1 MFARFSALPP
11 AIRQL
16 VGYLLIGGFTT
27 SLNFVLFAAAVA
39 AFDWRSGT
47 EATLTSTAA
56 YVVTSVLAYFLNSR
70 IAFRDAHPGDSAA
83 TMTRFALTFAS
94 SAAVAAGVFHTVH
107 AIAGESSL
115 GLALAEVTSIGTVI
129 IWNFTFLRL
138 WVFSP
143 ARKSE
148 AAHAR

>member
-1 MFARFSALPP
+1 MLARFNTLPSTV
-11 AIRQL
+11 RQL
-16 VGYLLIGGFTT
+16 VGYLVIGGFTT
-27 SLNFVLFAAAVA
+27 SLNLVLFAGAVA

-56 YVVTSVLAYFLNSR
+56 YVLTSVLAYFLNSR
-70 IAFRDAHPGDSAA
+70 IAFRDQHSGDSAG

-94 SAAVAAGVFHTVH
+94 SAAVSALVFRTVH
-107 AIAGESSL
+107 AIAGESSI

-129 IWNFTFLRL
+129 VWNFTFLRL
-138 WVFSP
+138 WVFAP
-143 ARKSE
+143 ARKNE